1 MINSAA
7 IASTVTITTVMT
19 VVMDKEETIIEVG
32 VVLIVVMDK
41 EETIEVGV
49 VLIVVMDKEETI
61 IEVGVVLPLVIVDV
75 VSSSDIMYEVCISIF
90 TASKNGHLD

>member
-7 IASTVTITTVMT
+7 IASTMAITTVRI

-49 VLIVVMDKEETI
+49 VLTVVMEEETI

-75 VSSSDIMYEVCISIF
+75 VSSSDIMYEVCVSVF